1 MKILMI
7 DKFYFIKGGAETYM
21 FNVSEVLQA
30 NGHTVVPFSMKHAAN
45 VDTPYA
51 RFFVDNIDYDID
63 SPIGKAR
70 VSVKAAGRMLYSL
83 HARRRL
89 EELLDLERPD
99 IAHLH
104 MIDHQLSPSILHSLK
119 KYGIPVI
126 QTVHQYKLVCPNYRL
141 YNPRTETI
149 CEKCLSGRFYHPM
162 VERCH
167 KDSAGAGALI
177 ALESFLHR
185 KTQIYEK
192 GIDIFHVPSR
202 FMGEKMHQ
210 AGVGDGKIR
219 HLFYTI
225 KVDEFEPQFEPGDYL
240 LYFGRLAREKGI
252 VTLLKAMKNVP
263 TARLQVAGDGPMR
276 AELEAFIRE
285 NDLRN
290 VELLGKKSGAALA
303 SLIRNARFVV
313 VPSEWYDN
321 SPLVIYESFAY
332 GKPVIA
338 SQMGGMPEL
347 VDHEENGLLFEAGNV
362 EELSSHISRLWTD
375 TGTVVKFGKAG
386 RRKAESEFAPQPH
399 YERLVGW
406 YHELLGESAP
416 IQEREMASVATA

>member
-1 MKILMI
+1 MEEAIRL
-7 DKFYFIKGGAETYM
+7 
-21 FNVSEVLQA
+21 NVMAVGISIFVGSEYERESLLNLA
-30 NGHTVVPFSMKHAAN
+30 KL
-45 VDTPYA
+45 VDE
-51 RFFVDNIDYDID
+51 
-63 SPIGKAR
+63 G
-70 VSVKAAGRMLYSL
+70 
-83 HARRRL
+83 
-89 EELLDLERPD
+89 E
-99 IAHLH
+99 
-104 MIDHQLSPSILHSLK
+104 

-149 CEKCLSGRFYHPM
+149 CEKGLSGRFYHPV

-167 KDSAGAGALI
+167 KDSVGAGALI
-177 ALESFLHR
+177 AFESFLHR
-185 KTQIYEK
+185 KTRIYEK

-202 FMGEKMHQ
+202 FMGEKMRQ

-225 KVDEFEPQFEPGDYL
+225 KVDEFEPQYDPADYL

-263 TARLQVAGDGPMR
+263 SARLKVAGDGPMR
-276 AELEAFIRE
+276 PEIETFIKE
-285 NDLRN
+285 NGLQN

-347 VDHEENGLLFEAGNV
+347 VDHEENGMLFEAGNV
-362 EELSSHISRLWTD
+362 EELSSQISRLWVD
-375 TGTVVKFGKAG
+375 SGTVVKFGKAG

-399 YERLVGW
+399 YERLVEW
-406 YHELLGESAP
+406 YYELLGGSVPIGESE
-416 IQEREMASVATA
+416 IVDVALA